1 MSGFAVYTPTQ
12 VNIIVGVIPIVSLF
26 GADEFIKI
34 EKAEDDVIY
43 EASADGGGTLSVV
56 RGSEHTVTLTLKKTS
71 PDNLKLS
78 AMYKAGR
85 LLSQGVLIFP
95 LTILDSGSNGDLF
108 VTDKAWFKRIPD
120 ESYAKQAAD
129 CEWIL
134 GCHSPERF
142 IGGH

>member
-12 VNIIVGVIPIVSLF
+12 VRIIVGVLPIVSLY
-26 GADEFIKI
+26 GSDEFIKI

-85 LLSQGVLIFP
+85 LLAQGVLIFP
-95 LTILDSGSNGDLF
+95 LTIIDSGSNGDLF
-108 VTDKAWFKRIPD
+108 VSDKAWFKRIPD
-120 ESYAKQAAD
+120 EAYAKQAQD
-129 CEWIL
+129 VQWL
-134 GCHSPERF
+134 FGVHSPERWL
-142 IGGH
+142 GGH

>member
-12 VNIIVGVIPIVSLF
+12 VRIIVGVIPIVSLY
-26 GADEFIKI
+26 GADEFVRI

-43 EASADGGGTLSVV
+43 EASADGGATLSVV
-56 RGSEHTVTLTLKKTS
+56 RGSEHTVTITLQHTS

-85 LLSQGVLIFP
+85 LLAQGALIFP
-95 LTILDSGSNGDLF
+95 ITIIDSGSNGNLF
-108 VTDKAWFKRIPD
+108 VSDKAWFKRVPD
-120 ESYAKQAAD
+120 EAYAKQAQAV
-129 CEWIL
+129 EWQL
-134 GCHSPERF
+134 GVHSPERF